1 MSELALPKID
11 NSILNRKSEIVK
23 NLSKL
28 TDKENV
34 LSEADELRPYET
46 DALSVYTQTP
56 LACLLYTSPSP
67 RDPKSSRMPSSA

>member
-46 DALSVYTQTP
+46 DALSVYLSLIHISEPTRP
-56 LACLLYTSPSP
+56 Y
-67 RDPKSSRMPSSA
+67 